1 MRKFVQH
8 TGSATD
14 TRNMPHAAVTV
25 LVFVLCIYSAK
36 AAPVDDIL
44 PEDAAVNS
52 NTSPWSTTSGDTDY
66 RISVTTDE
74 DRNEDTNTSSLTL
87 QYAKQMAKVLVSVL
101 QHLEK
106 EKSTGLAKRSHKK
119 SQLLP
124 NPFDRMRRGR
134 HQNSAYS
141 ILLCTQVPLQSNGS
155 AVDRSTIAS
164 GVPSIPVG
172 VSTTTSATVTGSVT
186 DVTTTTTIT
195 TTATAVDTLST
206 TATVTSETTM
216 TTSSTVVDTLLT
228 TTAIIAL
235 ETTTTAGSVD
245 TTEAPTT
252 METTVST
259 VPTTQSTL
267 MDAST
272 FQNTEQSTIVA
283 TSTVSPVYGC
293 LNTTLCPANFSGTME
308 IACDNLTKSAQ
319 CEDGWL
325 IFLKRTNDD
334 LNFNRTWAEYK
345 TGFGNASA
353 GDYWLGLEL
362 LSQITNSQNS
372 NATLKVDMVA
382 LPSSAIYIQYSLFR
396 VAEEEANYG
405 LYLDGYSGNVTQ
417 DSFANITQG
426 LAFSTFDRDNAA
438 NTGSSCALSNGGGW
452 WYENCAKAQ
461 FTAHYSRDS
470 ICRSDVHRCIRYEGT
485 AAPGVNC
492 GLTCMLSSATMKL
505 RLRWNFTDCFFSIS

>member
-1 MRKFVQH
+1 M
-8 TGSATD
+8 
-14 TRNMPHAAVTV
+14 
-25 LVFVLCIYSAK
+25 
-36 AAPVDDIL
+36 
-44 PEDAAVNS
+44 
-52 NTSPWSTTSGDTDY
+52 
-66 RISVTTDE
+66 
-74 DRNEDTNTSSLTL
+74 
-87 QYAKQMAKVLVSVL
+87 
-101 QHLEK
+101 
-106 EKSTGLAKRSHKK
+106 
-119 SQLLP
+119 
-124 NPFDRMRRGR
+124 
-134 HQNSAYS
+134 
-141 ILLCTQVPLQSNGS
+141 
-155 AVDRSTIAS
+155 
-164 GVPSIPVG
+164 
-172 VSTTTSATVTGSVT
+172 
-186 DVTTTTTIT
+186 
-195 TTATAVDTLST
+195 
-206 TATVTSETTM
+206 SETTM

-252 METTVST
+252 METTFST
-259 VPTTQSTL
+259 VPTTQS
-267 MDAST
+267 MDAT
-272 FQNTEQSTIVA
+272 TTGNTEQLTTVA

-308 IACDNLTKSAQ
+308 IACDNFTKSAQ

-325 IFLKRTNDD
+325 IFLKRTSED
-334 LNFNRTWAEYK
+334 LNFNRTWADYK
-345 TGFGNASA
+345 TGFGNSTA
-353 GDYWLGLEL
+353 GDYWLGLEV

-405 LYLDGYSGNVTQ
+405 LYLGGYSGNVTQ

-485 AAPGVNC
+485 AAAGVNC
-492 GLTCMLSSATMKL
+492 GLTCMLSSALMKL
-505 RLRWNFTDCFFSIS
+505 RL